1 MRQPSGLAA
10 RGRPPPE
17 SSRLGA
23 RASSRLGARAGLS
36 PSARGRLGR
45 ASSRRGARPRAGEVL
60 FSVESSLVLCAPL
73 GRTSPSGRFFRG
85 RGPVCEGSDIRTQVY
100 GINHQ
105 TVFYAPNIQWFRTL
119 MRRVQKMSLSQRSFA
134 LLLLRES
141 FRRHARAR

>member
-1 MRQPSGLAA
+1 MRGRLGRGPLGRASSRRGARASSRRGARAGLSPSVRQPSGLAA

-17 SSRLGA
+17 SSRRGA
-23 RASSRLGARAGLS
+23 RASSRRGARVGLS

-105 TVFYAPNIQWFRTL
+105 TVFYAPNIQ
-119 MRRVQKMSLSQRSFA
+119 
-134 LLLLRES
+134 
-141 FRRHARAR
+141 